1 MNNPKANPGNPRKRI
16 AARRVGRRNRRAFTL
31 IETMTALFVMATA
44 LLPTLLLC
52 LGSYRTA
59 QQAQAQTV
67 AYLMA
72 QKQIEAVR
80 CLPWE
85 ARETGGTVP
94 ITVAADSSD
103 QVFPPGMANTS
114 LGFRGTVCVTRVSP
128 TMQQVYV
135 RVWWPSLVA
144 HGKTSDVCLD
154 TLLTQVP

>member
-1 MNNPKANPGNPRKRI
+1 MKIFASPRNFRKRI
-16 AARRVGRRNRRAFTL
+16 TARRICRRTGRRAFTL
-31 IETMTALFVMATA
+31 IETMTALFVMAAA

-52 LGSYRTA
+52 LGAYRTS

-72 QKQIEAVR
+72 QKQVEAVR
-80 CLPWE
+80 CQPWE
-85 ARETGGTVP
+85 ARETGGVIP

-114 LGFRGTVCVTRVSP
+114 LGFRGTVCVTRISP
-128 TMQQVYV
+128 TLQQICV

-154 TLLTQVP
+154 TLFTQGP